1 MVSTAA
7 FVIPLL
13 ALWLWW
19 PVSSLNGTSRLARL
33 LAVLITGLLGIAPAL
48 LLKAVQTNALPYAV
62 VARLQV
68 PGGWILAMLLMLALF
83 VLLRDLL
90 WLIAR
95 LMGAPAWRSCCTFPH
110 SPQPPWW
117 RPAA

>member
-7 FVIPLL
+7 FVISLL

-68 PGGWILAMLLMLALF
+68 PGGWVLAMLLMLAAGLWN
-83 VLLRDLL
+83 LR
-90 WLIAR
+90 R
-95 LMGAPAWRSCCTFPH
+95 RRG
-110 SPQPPWW
+110 
-117 RPAA
+117 